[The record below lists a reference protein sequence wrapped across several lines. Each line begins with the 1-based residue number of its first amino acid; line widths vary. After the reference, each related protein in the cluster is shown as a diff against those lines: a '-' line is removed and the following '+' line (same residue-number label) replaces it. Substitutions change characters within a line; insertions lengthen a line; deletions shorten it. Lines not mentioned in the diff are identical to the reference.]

1 MTYNKKLI
9 MVLEMRV
16 THINVTQ
23 TENHMSEQLPPYIRE
38 RLDDQISWYEKKSSY
53 HKLRFRICQLIVI
66 VESAVISIINL
77 GIPLFGSDPFQALGI
92 TAILGIVITIVTALS
107 QVMPTLK
114 HGYCIE
120 LRVKL

>member
-1 MTYNKKLI
+1 
-9 MVLEMRV
+9 MRV

-107 QVMPTLK
+107 QMMPTLK